1 MFSTFIL
8 RIYSCLIDETEKWHP
23 SMEDFTINSVSGRSV
38 AINLYSHRLTQLD
51 SNARAYVFTPRRKC
65 DT

>member
-1 MFSTFIL
+1 MK
-8 RIYSCLIDETEKWHP
+8 REKWHP

-51 SNARAYVFTPRRKC
+51 SNARAYVFTPRGKC